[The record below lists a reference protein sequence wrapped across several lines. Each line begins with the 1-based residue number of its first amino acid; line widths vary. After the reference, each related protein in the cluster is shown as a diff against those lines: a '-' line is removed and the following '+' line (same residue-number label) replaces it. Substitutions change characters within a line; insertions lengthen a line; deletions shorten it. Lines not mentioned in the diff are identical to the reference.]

1 MLCLPGRYVLY
12 YYRSFL
18 CYLLFYLISCVY
30 LCCFYVSFFFFFFSS
45 RRRHT
50 RCALVTGVQT
60 CALPI
65 CSKAI
70 LFSFLAAAVH
80 PTAVSDEVQRQ
91 RVERINEHLRHDG
104 YRLQR
109 SGRISGSLLYSV
121 EAAAIGSPADR
132 KRVV

>member
-1 MLCLPGRYVLY
+1 MIC
-12 YYRSFL
+12 
-18 CYLLFYLISCVY
+18 
-30 LCCFYVSFFFFFFSS
+30 FFFSS

-65 CSKAI
+65 
-70 LFSFLAAAVH
+70 FLAAAVH

-121 EAAAIGSPADR
+121 EAAAIGSPADAAISGALAR
-132 KRVV
+132 FEPEQVNARWEAAIDRRARDPAGAITLAPTLIE

>member
-1 MLCLPGRYVLY
+1 MSTVWDNGRED
-12 YYRSFL
+12 RS
-18 CYLLFYLISCVY
+18 LLDDIIQ
-30 LCCFYVSFFFFFFSS
+30 
-45 RRRHT
+45 HT
-50 RCALVTGVQT
+50 IRNDDWTNRELLEHLGLLA
-60 CALPI
+60 

-109 SGRISGSLLYSV
+109 SGRISGSLRS
-121 EAAAIGSPADR
+121 EAHTSELQSLMRISYDVFCL
-132 KRVV
+132 KKKT

>member
-1 MLCLPGRYVLY
+1 MRNDDWTN
-12 YYRSFL
+12 RE
-18 CYLLFYLISCVY
+18 LLEHLG
-30 LCCFYVSFFFFFFSS
+30 LL
-45 RRRHT
+45 
-50 RCALVTGVQT
+50 A
-60 CALPI
+60 

-121 EAAAIGSPADR
+121 EAAAIGRSEEHTSELQSLMSISYAVFCL
-132 KRVV
+132 KQ